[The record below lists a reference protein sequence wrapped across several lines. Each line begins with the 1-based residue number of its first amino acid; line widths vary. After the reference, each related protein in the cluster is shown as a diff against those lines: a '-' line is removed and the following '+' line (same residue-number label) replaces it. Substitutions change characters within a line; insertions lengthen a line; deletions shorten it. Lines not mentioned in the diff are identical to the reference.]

1 MKCCQYGAAFK
12 IVLFYK
18 VSYCFKRTRF
28 AAIFIMGVLLH
39 ITKTVKNSYMPKG
52 AKYGGRKVGTG
63 NKISAA
69 LKEVL
74 NEYCMNEFQFLNAN
88 IERLTLHE
96 RIILFT
102 KVLPFVLPKN
112 GVPEANTGE
121 ASKVP
126 IIIFSNKE

>member
-1 MKCCQYGAAFK
+1 M
-12 IVLFYK
+12 
-18 VSYCFKRTRF
+18 
-28 AAIFIMGVLLH
+28 H
-39 ITKTVKNSYMPKG
+39 ITKTVKNSNMPKG
-52 AKYGGRKVGTG
+52 AKYGGRQKGSA

-74 NEYCMNEFQFLNAN
+74 NEYCINEFQFLNAN

-112 GVPEANTGE
+112 GDSDANTGE
-121 ASKVP
+121 AAKVP
-126 IIIFSNKE
+126 IIIFSDKK

>member
-1 MKCCQYGAAFK
+1 
-12 IVLFYK
+12 
-18 VSYCFKRTRF
+18 
-28 AAIFIMGVLLH
+28 
-39 ITKTVKNSYMPKG
+39 MPKG
-52 AKYGGRKVGTG
+52 IKYGGRQKGSG
-63 NKISAA
+63 NKISSE

-74 NEYCMNEFQFLNAN
+74 SSYCLNEFHFLNAN

-112 GVPEANTGE
+112 GVPEANMNE
-121 ASKVP
+121 AAKVP

>member
-1 MKCCQYGAAFK
+1 MA
-12 IVLFYK
+12 
-18 VSYCFKRTRF
+18 
-28 AAIFIMGVLLH
+28 
-39 ITKTVKNSYMPKG
+39 KG
-52 AKYGGRKVGTG
+52 IKHGGRKVGTP
-63 NKISAA
+63 NKVSSE

-74 NEYCMNEFQFLNAN
+74 SSYCLNEFKYLNAN
-88 IERLTLHE
+88 IESLTLHE

-121 ASKVP
+121 AAKVP

>member
-1 MKCCQYGAAFK
+1 
-12 IVLFYK
+12 
-18 VSYCFKRTRF
+18 
-28 AAIFIMGVLLH
+28 
-39 ITKTVKNSYMPKG
+39 MPKG
-52 AKYGGRKVGTG
+52 IKYGGRQRGTG
-63 NKISAA
+63 NKLSAA

-74 NEYCMNEFQFLNAN
+74 NDYCLNEFQFLNAN

-112 GVPEANTGE
+112 VAHEENMNEA
-121 ASKVP
+121 AKVP

>member
-1 MKCCQYGAAFK
+1 
-12 IVLFYK
+12 V
-18 VSYCFKRTRF
+18 VP
-28 AAIFIMGVLLH
+28 LH
-39 ITKTVKNSYMPKG
+39 ITISVKNSYMPKG
-52 AKYGGRKVGTG
+52 KKYGGRQRGTG
-63 NKISAA
+63 NKISAE

-102 KVLPFVLPKN
+102 KVLPFILPKN
-112 GVPEANTGE
+112 GAPEANTGE
-121 ASKVP
+121 AAKVP

>member
-1 MKCCQYGAAFK
+1 
-12 IVLFYK
+12 
-18 VSYCFKRTRF
+18 
-28 AAIFIMGVLLH
+28 
-39 ITKTVKNSYMPKG
+39 MPKG
-52 AKYGGRKVGTG
+52 AKYGGRQKGSA

-74 NEYCMNEFQFLNAN
+74 NEYCQNEFHFLNAN

-102 KVLPFVLPKN
+102 KILPFVLPKN

-121 ASKVP
+121 AAKVP
-126 IIIFSNKE
+126 IIIFSDKK